1 MRTPLRR
8 ALLWAATLG
17 LAPAACD
24 PTPGDLREWTAA
36 DHDQPSPG
44 QAAQV
49 SGDGPDPNLIDLAWQ
64 RQCST
69 CHGPRGR
76 GDGPQGAMVRAPD
89 LTDPAWQDRVT
100 DAQIAEV
107 IRKGRNKMPA
117 FELPDQV
124 VEGLV
129 KRVRAARATLGGST
143 GTSPAAPPNP
153 HTPPPNPHTP

>member
-1 MRTPLRR
+1 
-8 ALLWAATLG
+8 
-17 LAPAACD
+17 
-24 PTPGDLREWTAA
+24 
-36 DHDQPSPG
+36 
-44 QAAQV
+44 
-49 SGDGPDPNLIDLAWQ
+49 
-64 RQCST
+64 
-69 CHGPRGR
+69 
-76 GDGPQGAMVRAPD
+76 MVRAPD

-153 HTPPPNPHTP
+153 PTTPPNPQTPRPRTARRCAGP